1 MILVILSASESS
13 HVNLQP
19 THRLFWSP
27 SIFFLTNLHKLVG
40 EGWPLVTIHT
50 LLHHVLS
57 LFADPVPP
65 PVAESVPQPVIVH
78 RGEDGAV

>member
-1 MILVILSASESS
+1 MSIY
-13 HVNLQP
+13 N
-19 THRLFWSP
+19 RLIAFFGRLLF
-27 SIFFLTNLHKLVG
+27 FFLTNLHKLVG